1 LFSCLVRLNEW
12 WFEIFPDVQLPKYGI
27 NDCPILIGMVQH
39 AAGERG
45 DFSPFEYQCQVLQ
58 RCDLLP
64 KTNDR
69 STLENILE
77 TLCTFREEW
86 RLARRSLLSFDV
98 IGSTGLCPDVLVEVS
113 KYLLLDE
120 AINAFS
126 ARILPLLRQMR
137 VKVHLKNPSRQSLVM
152 FDRCLDSKQIV
163 SLRVTDD
170 VQRRILN
177 FSAFRMFDQLAGV
190 TVLSE
195 TGTDSIDDVL
205 QCLPNVRHFS
215 LWFGVQF
222 GSDLCQNLFNRS
234 FHPNTHLHIR
244 SAGMRCDPFWTRNQ
258 INQTMKN
265 TTIISLTIDSTY
277 KQVNQTSSY
286 FSRLTRYLRSS
297 NPPMKFIES
306 LSNVQR
312 VRLVVNR
319 NEIDAYLQIIQ
330 WKNVISEC
338 LQLDRVIIR
347 LVSRDAFTREAMDI
361 EEKLRRFRPGMI
373 FRIKS
378 A

>member
-69 STLENILE
+69 STRENILE

-86 RLARRSLLSFDV
+86 RLAQRSLLSFDV
-98 IGSTGLCPDVLVEVS
+98 IGSTGLCPDVLVRVC

-126 ARILPLLRQMR
+126 ASIIPLLRQAH
-137 VKVHLKNPSRQSLVM
+137 VKVHLNNPSRQSLVM
-152 FDRCLDSKQIV
+152 ITRCLDSRQIV

-190 TVLSE
+190 TLLSE

-205 QCLPNVRHFS
+205 QYLPNVRHLS
-215 LWFGVQF
+215 L
-222 GSDLCQNLFNRS
+222 
-234 FHPNTHLHIR
+234 
-244 SAGMRCDPFWTRNQ
+244 
-258 INQTMKN
+258 
-265 TTIISLTIDSTY
+265 
-277 KQVNQTSSY
+277 
-286 FSRLTRYLRSS
+286 
-297 NPPMKFIES
+297 
-306 LSNVQR
+306 
-312 VRLVVNR
+312 
-319 NEIDAYLQIIQ
+319 
-330 WKNVISEC
+330 
-338 LQLDRVIIR
+338 
-347 LVSRDAFTREAMDI
+347 
-361 EEKLRRFRPGMI
+361 
-373 FRIKS
+373 
-378 A
+378 

>member
-1 LFSCLVRLNEW
+1 M
-12 WFEIFPDVQLPKYGI
+12 
-27 NDCPILIGMVQH
+27 LIGMVQH

-86 RLARRSLLSFDV
+86 RLAQRSLLAFDV
-98 IGSTGLCPDVLVEVS
+98 IGSTGLCPDVLVEVC
-113 KYLLLDE
+113 KYLLLDQ

-126 ARILPLLRQMR
+126 ASIIPLLRQAH
-137 VKVHLKNPSRQSLVM
+137 VKIHLNNPSRQSIVM
-152 FDRCLDSKQIV
+152 ITRCLDSRQIV
-163 SLRVTDD
+163 SLRVMDD
-170 VQRRILN
+170 VQRRIFN
-177 FSAFRMFDQLAGV
+177 FSAFGMFDQLAGV

-195 TGTDSIDDVL
+195 TGTDSMHDVL
-205 QCLPNVRHFS
+205 QYLPNVRHLS
-215 LWFGVQF
+215 LWFGVPF
-222 GSDLCQNLFNRS
+222 DSDLCQNLFNRF

-258 INQTMKN
+258 INQTIKN

-277 KQVNQTSSY
+277 KQMNQTRSY
-286 FSRLTRYLRSS
+286 FSRLTRYLSSS

-306 LSNVQR
+306 LSNVRR
-312 VRLVVNR
+312 VRVVVNR
-319 NEIDAYLQIIQ
+319 NEINAYLQIIQ
-330 WKNVISEC
+330 WKNLISEC
-338 LQLDRVIIR
+338 PQLDRVIIR
-347 LVSRDAFTREAMDI
+347 LVSSGAFTREAMDI